1 MSRHGDLLR
10 AEWEARN
17 DAERYHW
24 DSDDG
29 RDEPKPE
36 PAPSVPDE
44 FRQRCMEVE
53 AAMREQQKRRR
64 WVW

>member
-1 MSRHGDLLR
+1 MTRPGWLVH
-10 AEWEARN
+10 AEHDAMN
-17 DAERYHW
+17 DW
-24 DSDDG
+24 DGTRWDDDG